1 MPKAVRK
8 ATTIKNVAP
17 DAELIAMGRRISE
30 LRAQERASDAECR
43 ALLRAKDDA
52 AEALAA
58 AEARS
63 DAIGDEM
70 SELYDRMLELKPT
83 TLEGYRAFALALV
96 QTCWSDEIVIHGDT
110 GDWKGIAAIVSGLA
124 GITAASEIA

>member
-8 ATTIKNVAP
+8 TTTIKNIAS
-17 DAELIAMGRRISE
+17 DAKLIALGRRISE
-30 LRAQERASDAECR
+30 LRVQERASDAECS
-43 ALLRAKDDA
+43 ALLRDGA
-52 AEALAA
+52 AEALNA
-58 AEARS
+58 AEARA

-70 SELYDRMLELKPT
+70 SGLYDRMLELKPT

-96 QTCWSDEIVIHGDT
+96 HACWSDEIVIHGDT

-124 GITAASEIA
+124 GIPAPSEIA